1 LPPEKQLRL
10 LMARILI
17 TTSSFDIEH
26 NDALRS
32 LRAKGWQIDN
42 NPHGRRLSETEAAQL
57 LANDYAGVIA
67 GVEPLTRKVLAG
79 AHALKVIS
87 RCGIGMDSVDLE
99 AAAEHGISVYNT
111 PGAPV
116 SAVAELTLA
125 LILGLLRRIGTAD
138 RNLRGGEWKQLMG
151 NLLAFQT
158 VGIIGF
164 GRIGRRVAEL
174 LHAFGAKILVN
185 DRLAMNVPAWCEM
198 SDLDALL
205 QRADVVSL
213 HLPLLPDTHHMIG
226 PTQLNRMKPGAFL
239 VNAARGGLID
249 ETALFE
255 ALQSGQ
261 LAGAA
266 LDTFE
271 AEPYSGPLTTLP
283 QVLLTAHMGSYAR
296 ESRIQMEQEA
306 AHNLL
311 QGLTALG
318 IVATAAGNSR

>member
-1 LPPEKQLRL
+1 
-10 LMARILI
+10 MSRILI

-26 NDALRS
+26 NAPLQS
-32 LRAKGWQIDN
+32 LRRLGWQVDA
-42 NPHGRRLSETEAAQL
+42 NPHQRRLTEAEAAEL
-57 LANDYAGVIA
+57 LANDIVGVIA
-67 GVEPLTRKVLAG
+67 GVEPLTRAVIEKSRS
-79 AHALKVIS
+79 LKIIS
-87 RCGIGMDSVDLE
+87 RCGIGLDNVDLA
-99 AAAEHGISVYNT
+99 AAAERGIKVYNT

-125 LILGLLRRIGTAD
+125 LMLGLLRHVGQAD
-138 RNLRGGEWKQLMG
+138 RGLREGEWKQLMG
-151 NLLAFQT
+151 NLLGFQT

-174 LHAFGAKILVN
+174 VQAFGAKILVH
-185 DRLAMNVPAWCEM
+185 DKLTTNVPAYCEAV
-198 SDLDALL
+198 DLDSLL
-205 QRADVVSL
+205 QRADIVTL
-213 HLPLLPDTHHMIG
+213 HVPLLPELRHFIG
-226 PTQLNRMKPGAFL
+226 QPQLARMKSGAYL

-249 ETALFE
+249 ETALLE
-255 ALQSGQ
+255 SLQSGL

-271 AEPYSGPLTTLP
+271 AEPYRGPLTTMP

-311 QGLTALG
+311 IGLTSLG
-318 IVATAAGNSR
+318 VIAAETAATQ